1 MDRRVNTPSN
11 YVLDD
16 LKYVVERLRDP
27 ETGCPW
33 DTQQNFESLQHYL
46 LEEVYEVIDAISSK
60 NFIGLKEELGDLLFQ
75 IIFLAQIGQERG
87 LFDFDKVVDGLT
99 KKLIDRHPHVFP
111 NGLLTAIPS
120 GQNKIPSS
128 KLMDDWERKKIK
140 KRQES
145 GLQSVLDD
153 VPSAMPALMR
163 AGKLQK
169 RASLLGL
176 DWSNS
181 ENVLNKISEELDE
194 LKSEI
199 EFSDSKSIS
208 MELGDLLFSCVN
220 LARKLSVDPE
230 KSLRQSNEKFSNRVK
245 YIESLADFD
254 KLKAMSAEKL
264 NALWDNAK
272 KNEDYYS

>member
-46 LEEVYEVIDAISSK
+46 LEEVYEVIDAISCK

-181 ENVLNKISEELDE
+181 ESVLNKISEELDE

>member
-1 MDRRVNTPSN
+1 MSRGVNMSSN

-33 DTQQNFESLQHYL
+33 DTQQNFESLQDYL

-111 NGLLTAIPS
+111 NGSLTAIPS

-153 VPSAMPALMR
+153 VPNAMPALMR

-245 YIESLADFD
+245 YIESLADFG

>member
-33 DTQQNFESLQHYL
+33 DTQQNFESLQDYL

-111 NGLLTAIPS
+111 NGSLTAIPS

-153 VPSAMPALMR
+153 VPNAMPALMR

-181 ENVLNKISEELDE
+181 EDVLNKISEELDE

-199 EFSDSKSIS
+199 EFSNSKSIS

>member
-1 MDRRVNTPSN
+1 MPSN

-16 LKYVVERLRDP
+16 LKYVVKRLRDP

-75 IIFLAQIGQERG
+75 IIFIAQIGQERD

-99 KKLIDRHPHVFP
+99 KKLIERHPHVFP
-111 NGLLTAIPS
+111 NGSLTSIPP
-120 GQNKIPSS
+120 GQNKIPNS
-128 KLMDDWERKKIK
+128 KLMDYWEQKKIK
-140 KRQES
+140 KRQEH

-176 DWSNS
+176 DWSNR

>member
-1 MDRRVNTPSN
+1 
-11 YVLDD
+11 
-16 LKYVVERLRDP
+16 
-27 ETGCPW
+27 
-33 DTQQNFESLQHYL
+33 
-46 LEEVYEVIDAISSK
+46 
-60 NFIGLKEELGDLLFQ
+60 
-75 IIFLAQIGQERG
+75 
-87 LFDFDKVVDGLT
+87 
-99 KKLIDRHPHVFP
+99 
-111 NGLLTAIPS
+111 
-120 GQNKIPSS
+120 
-128 KLMDDWERKKIK
+128 
-140 KRQES
+140 
-145 GLQSVLDD
+145 
-153 VPSAMPALMR
+153 MPALMR

-254 KLKAMSAEKL
+254 KLKAMSSEKL